1 MRIEI
6 ELAYDN
12 KEEVQALFSEYTQ
25 MLKRMEPDM
34 VRCLEH
40 QDYSR
45 EILHPEDKYGLP
57 QGRLYI
63 AWVDGK
69 PAGCIGMHKFNEN
82 SCEMKRL
89 YVKPEYRGRK
99 LASLLIDKILE
110 DAREI
115 GYREMVLD
123 TMTFLDAAISLYLKY
138 GFCETEAYY
147 ENPVKGAVYMKLEL

>member
-1 MRIEI
+1 
-6 ELAYDN
+6 
-12 KEEVQALFSEYTQ
+12 
-25 MLKRMEPDM
+25 
-34 VRCLEH
+34 
-40 QDYSR
+40 
-45 EILHPEDKYGLP
+45 
-57 QGRLYI
+57 
-63 AWVDGK
+63 
-69 PAGCIGMHKFNEN
+69 
-82 SCEMKRL
+82 MKRL

>member
-34 VRCLEH
+34 ARCLEY

-63 AWVDGK
+63 VWADGK
-69 PAGCIGMHKFNEN
+69 PAGCIGMHKLNEN

-99 LASLLIDKILE
+99 LASLLIDRILE
-110 DAREI
+110 DARKI

-123 TMTFLDAAISLYLKY
+123 TLTFLDAAISLYRKY

-147 ENPVKGAVYMKLEL
+147 ENPVEGAVYMKLEL